1 MSRSEYD
8 SLRSNAEVVSRAAD
22 ERELPAMERPPWW
35 NGESPE
41 RVLEKIAQQ
50 ERKL

>member
-8 SLRSNAEVVSRAAD
+8 SLRNNAEVILKVAD
-22 ERELPAMERPPWW
+22 ERELPARERPPWW

-41 RVLEKIAQQ
+41 RVLEKIAQR